1 MTAQSIRFVYTDSK
15 GDQQIVASTLGQGA
29 EINRVRQ
36 NRNFR
41 DTNKL
46 KVWGGSKMFNAFPQQ
61 ISEFQGPEPEIFME
75 EKVNG
80 SFETVARVYSKGS
93 GDIKDKESVCV
104 TLYGFQRYVEDQQVS
119 ISNTTTDI
127 VDVAG
132 KLADE
137 IDGSYVIDAPA
148 EADVSGG
155 YPSVD
160 GYSYGGKADRVI
172 QELTRD
178 YNFNLL
184 FTDRTDNNGNN
195 VIRFE
200 PEGFG
205 GAVDTLDSNTTGLV
219 FDNWEKERTE
229 NIVNKVEVEAVNSN
243 GVNVTGTASNQDMIN
258 KYGVKFE
265 RVQLQFVE
273 SQSEADL
280 IAEERLKPGKDSN
293 GNDITTPPEG
303 GVVNLPTDTFRQGIE
318 NDSVNVVDNELNID
332 DSFTVSKH
340 KLFYPSG
347 RSELH
352 LDFEDEKL
360 EERAAKDKYL
370 GDRNSEL
377 ITSVQE
383 DVGNQSVSDNTDGQ
397 SVNLQR
403 DQDVDADGSST
414 DFPKELRRD
423 PNTEIFTDGGSSE
436 IDSSQA
442 TETGVNGFAGSFAQ
456 LGSINATFSDGEGA
470 DMYFSVQVDYD
481 GSNPSIAP
489 TTVGVN
495 HDFVLRDKT
504 NGIDFPQ
511 SLITLQTRHTAL
523 DTTNDGNV
531 DFVTTETVEGVIH
544 MPENP
549 NGNEYELRAKPSVDV
564 TYGSEIAFVQY
575 DEHDH
580 DDDIEIEDED
590 GNTRPDMVKS
600 TTAEANITS
609 QPKFTED
616 GQHVHTIDVTTEQDL
631 IDLLGQDLVNR

>member
-1 MTAQSIRFVYTDSK
+1 MTAQSIRFVYTDSN
-15 GDQQIVASTLGQGA
+15 GDQQTVASTLGQGA

-41 DTNKL
+41 DTNKV

-61 ISEFQGPEPEIFME
+61 ISGFQGPEPEIFME

-104 TLYGFQRYVEDQQVS
+104 TLYGFQRYVEDQQVN

-127 VDVAG
+127 VDVAE
-132 KLADE
+132 KLANE
-137 IDGSYVIDAPA
+137 IDGSYVIEAPD
-148 EADVSGG
+148 EVDVSGG

-160 GYSYGGKADRVI
+160 GYSYSGKADRVI

-229 NIVNKVEVEAVNSN
+229 NIVNKVEVDAVNSN
-243 GVNVTGTASNQDMIN
+243 GNNVTGTASNQDMID

-273 SQSEADL
+273 SLSEADL

-303 GVVNLPTDTFRQGIE
+303 GVVNLPTNTFRQGIE

-332 DSFTVSKH
+332 DTFTVSKH

-377 ITSVQE
+377 ITDTQTDVGGQNVNGNTE
-383 DVGNQSVSDNTDGQ
+383 DVNDQYDSHSAAQGDHDVSGQ
-397 SVNLQR
+397 
-403 DQDVDADGSST
+403 T
-414 DFPKELRRD
+414 F
-423 PNTEIFTDGGSSE
+423 
-436 IDSSQA
+436 
-442 TETGVNGFAGSFAQ
+442 TETTDDTESNEGR
-456 LGSINATFSDGEGA
+456 ATFSNVSDGFVASLEINTDFVSGETDVAFIEATVSVEENTASTPGYDLKIENNDNGNVYFDEDNFIKGDAIAINGVITASTLVVVGDNLEG
-470 DMYFSVQVDYD
+470 DQVDFEVANNT
-481 GSNPSIAP
+481 GS
-489 TTVGVN
+489 
-495 HDFVLRDKT
+495 DK
-504 NGIDFPQ
+504 
-511 SLITLQTRHTAL
+511 
-523 DTTNDGNV
+523 
-531 DFVTTETVEGVIH
+531 
-544 MPENP
+544 
-549 NGNEYELRAKPSVDV
+549 
-564 TYGSEIAFVQY
+564 
-575 DEHDH
+575 
-580 DDDIEIEDED
+580 DIEISGSVAQLSDFSI
-590 GNTRPDMVKS
+590 NQP
-600 TTAEANITS
+600 S
-609 QPKFTED
+609 QPDGADPRSDGSTNTTNSSDSSAGDTTSLDTDGSTDTKNVNVAEED
-616 GQHVHTIDVTTEQDL
+616 K
-631 IDLLGQDLVNR
+631 VNR

>member
-370 GDRNSEL
+370 G
-377 ITSVQE
+377 
-383 DVGNQSVSDNTDGQ
+383 
-397 SVNLQR
+397 
-403 DQDVDADGSST
+403 
-414 DFPKELRRD
+414 
-423 PNTEIFTDGGSSE
+423 
-436 IDSSQA
+436 
-442 TETGVNGFAGSFAQ
+442 ETAS
-456 LGSINATFSDGEGA
+456 
-470 DMYFSVQVDYD
+470 
-481 GSNPSIAP
+481 
-489 TTVGVN
+489 
-495 HDFVLRDKT
+495 
-504 NGIDFPQ
+504 
-511 SLITLQTRHTAL
+511 
-523 DTTNDGNV
+523 
-531 DFVTTETVEGVIH
+531 
-544 MPENP
+544 
-549 NGNEYELRAKPSVDV
+549 
-564 TYGSEIAFVQY
+564 
-575 DEHDH
+575 
-580 DDDIEIEDED
+580 
-590 GNTRPDMVKS
+590 
-600 TTAEANITS
+600 
-609 QPKFTED
+609 
-616 GQHVHTIDVTTEQDL
+616 
-631 IDLLGQDLVNR
+631 

>member
-1 MTAQSIRFVYTDSK
+1 MTAQSIRFVYTDSN
-15 GDQQIVASTLGQGA
+15 GDQQTVASTLGQGA

-41 DTNKL
+41 DTNKV

-61 ISEFQGPEPEIFME
+61 ISGFQGPEPEIFME

-80 SFETVARVYSKGS
+80 SFESVARVYSKGS

-104 TLYGFQRYVEDQQVS
+104 TLYGFQRYVEDQQVN

-127 VDVAG
+127 VDVAE
-132 KLADE
+132 KLANE
-137 IDGSYVIDAPA
+137 IDGSYVIESPD
-148 EADVSGG
+148 EVDVSGG

-160 GYSYGGKADRVI
+160 GYSYSGKADRVI

-229 NIVNKVEVEAVNSN
+229 NIVNKVEVDAVNSN
-243 GVNVTGTASNQDMIN
+243 GNNVTGTASNQDMID

-273 SQSEADL
+273 SLSEADL

-303 GVVNLPTDTFRQGIE
+303 GVVNLPTNTFRQGIE

-332 DSFTVSKH
+332 DTFTVSKH

-377 ITSVQE
+377 ITDTQTDVGGQNVNGNTE
-383 DVGNQSVSDNTDGQ
+383 DVNDQYDSHSAAQGDHDVSGQ
-397 SVNLQR
+397 
-403 DQDVDADGSST
+403 T
-414 DFPKELRRD
+414 F
-423 PNTEIFTDGGSSE
+423 
-436 IDSSQA
+436 
-442 TETGVNGFAGSFAQ
+442 TETTDDTESNEGR
-456 LGSINATFSDGEGA
+456 ATFSNVSDGFVASLEINTDFVSGETDVAFIEATVSVEENTASTPGYDLKIENNDNGNVYFDEDNFIKGDAIAINGVITASTLVVVGDNLEG
-470 DMYFSVQVDYD
+470 DQVDFEVANNT
-481 GSNPSIAP
+481 GS
-489 TTVGVN
+489 
-495 HDFVLRDKT
+495 DK
-504 NGIDFPQ
+504 
-511 SLITLQTRHTAL
+511 
-523 DTTNDGNV
+523 
-531 DFVTTETVEGVIH
+531 
-544 MPENP
+544 
-549 NGNEYELRAKPSVDV
+549 
-564 TYGSEIAFVQY
+564 
-575 DEHDH
+575 
-580 DDDIEIEDED
+580 DIEISGSVAQLSDFSI
-590 GNTRPDMVKS
+590 NQP
-600 TTAEANITS
+600 S
-609 QPKFTED
+609 QPDGADPRSDGSTNTTNSSDSSAGDTTSLDTDGSTDTKNVNVAEED
-616 GQHVHTIDVTTEQDL
+616 K
-631 IDLLGQDLVNR
+631 VNR